1 MNHMARRRLYPQ
13 GCGQILWIPGQRPQ
27 PRALAR
33 PEARL
38 SVTPSLP
45 IRARLTAPSN
55 MALSPNKYTSWG
67 KLCGLRWEMQADL
80 GIDCGRY
87 VVIPNC
93 PPSFAGPYAGAG
105 ETVPHRELRIR
116 QLSPASTQP
125 TTTYLY
131 IFVPQDR
138 QAIGTGL
145 LGDNPTRRPRVPAPD
160 RHPAERGRDSRVASR
175 LRRGRQGQVISRTT
189 AQCERST
196 GGVVVTC
203 ARHVGRWSTDQTI
216 SSRPNLFRRPR
227 QSGLATA
234 PRMMGQL
241 SGIRSASFA
250 GLHHRPQLRRPRELP
265 SIRPRNALSAS
276 EHGGD
281 SRRVLSDRRGK
292 QDWCG
297 LRGRPGE
304 RAEMT
309 SMASLSR
316 GRLEWPCDDSRRR
329 FL

>member
-1 MNHMARRRLYPQ
+1 MNHMARRRPYPQ

-33 PEARL
+33 PEATQSMTR
-38 SVTPSLP
+38 SVP

-55 MALSPNKYTSWG
+55 TTLSPDKYTSWG
-67 KLCGLRWEMQADL
+67 KLCGLRWEMRADL

-105 ETVPHRELRIR
+105 ETVPHLELRIR

-131 IFVPQDR
+131 IFVPQHR

-145 LGDNPTRRPRVPAPD
+145 LGDNRTRGPRVPAPD
-160 RHPAERGRDSRVASR
+160 RHPAEPSRDLRATGR
-175 LRRGRQGQVISRTT
+175 LRRGRQGQMISRTT
-189 AQCERST
+189 TQCERFT
-196 GGVVVTC
+196 RGAVVTC
-203 ARHVGRWSTDQTI
+203 ARHVGRWSTDQI
-216 SSRPNLFRRPR
+216 SPRPNLLRPPR

-234 PRMMGQL
+234 RRLMGRL
-241 SGIRSASFA
+241 SSIRSASFA
-250 GLHHRPQLRRPRELP
+250 GLHRRPQLRRPRELP
-265 SIRPRNALSAS
+265 SIRPRHALSAS
-276 EHGGD
+276 EQCGD

-297 LRGRPGE
+297 SRGRPGE
-304 RAEMT
+304 GAEMT
-309 SMASLSR
+309 NTASLSR
-316 GRLEWPCDDSRRR
+316 GRLEWPCDHSRRR